1 MEKAPDMEA
10 WEEAVLQASLAAGAT
25 ALGAVLSTLGGGR
38 RKEPLVCSCGARMH
52 SAGLRSKRVTT
63 VLGEVV
69 FSRSLFICPACGNA
83 PFPADQALDMEHTG
97 FSPGV
102 RRLMARAGASRSFGQ
117 AEEDLRLYAH
127 IDVDPRD
134 IERVA
139 EALGRQIEDLQARQP
154 AAPLGEIPPI
164 PVLYV
169 EYDGTAAPMRKGE
182 LAGRRGRQPGAD
194 PKGREVKL
202 GCVFTQS
209 GCDEEG
215 YAVRDEDSTTYVA
228 GIESSSFFGERI
240 YNEAL
245 RRGIEQAV
253 RVVVLTDGAAY
264 NRTIK
269 DVHFSGALHIVDLY
283 HAGEHL
289 TALMDLLRI
298 APSDRKKW
306 LDWLDEGRIDALAAE
321 AERNLPS
328 RGKRRKEAKRE
339 INFFVK
345 NKARMQYAEFRRQG
359 LFVGSG
365 VIEAGCKT
373 AVGTRCKQSGMFWSV
388 RGAHAILQL
397 RCCILSGR
405 FDAAWEDLA
414 CDRRVQCKVPA
425 A

>member
-1 MEKAPDMEA
+1 MEA
-10 WEEAVLQASLAAGAT
+10 WEQTVLQASLGAGAA
-25 ALGAVLSTLGGGR
+25 ALGAILSALGGGR

-52 SAGLRSKRVTT
+52 SAGLRSKRVVT
-63 VLGEVV
+63 VLGEIA
-69 FSRSLFICPACGNA
+69 FSRSLFICPNCGNA
-83 PFPADQALDMEHTG
+83 CFPADQALDMERTG

-102 RRLMARAGASRSFGQ
+102 RRLMARAGASRSFGH
-117 AEEDLRLYAH
+117 AEEDLRIFAH
-127 IDVDPRD
+127 IDVDRRD

-139 EALGRQIEDLQARQP
+139 EALGAQIEELQARTP
-154 AAPLGEIPPI
+154 AAPLGELPPI

-182 LAGRRGRQPGAD
+182 LAGHKGKQPGTD

-209 GCDEEG
+209 GCDEDG
-215 YAVRDEDSTTYVA
+215 YAVRDEGSTTYVA
-228 GIESSSFFGERI
+228 GIESSRFFGERI

-245 RRGIEQAV
+245 RRGIEQAA

-269 DVHFSGALHIVDLY
+269 DVHFHGALHIVDLY

-306 LDWLDEGRIDALAAE
+306 LDWLDGGRIDALAAE
-321 AERNLPS
+321 AKQHLPS

-339 INFFVK
+339 INFFMK
-345 NKARMQYAEFRRQG
+345 NEKRMQYAEFRRQG

-365 VIEAGCKT
+365 VIEAGCRT